1 MLNWVEIDAE
11 ALSGNLAEFRR
22 RLGPRPLLG
31 AVVKSNAY
39 GHGMLE
45 TAAVARASGADWLC
59 VNGVEE
65 GVRLRE
71 AGHDAPVL
79 VMGYVPL
86 DALEEAVVH
95 DLRPV
100 VYNAETVERL
110 DRIATVRGRRVR
122 VHLKAETGTNRQGV
136 AESEIPSFVRRIR
149 ACPSLELEGLTTHFA
164 NIEDTTDHGFA
175 ESQISAFSRVFDA
188 VVAEGGPAPIRHSAC
203 SAATLL
209 FNRTHLEL
217 ARIGISLYG
226 LWPSRE
232 TYVSCL
238 ERGKPSLHLRP
249 VLAWKTRIAQ
259 VKDVPEGGF
268 VGYGCTW
275 RATRPTRIAVLP
287 VGYFEG
293 FDRGLSNV
301 AHVLVRGKRAPVRGR
316 VCMNMTM
323 VDVTDVPGVS
333 LEDEVVL
340 LGRQGEE
347 RVSAEQLAA
356 WCGTISY
363 EVVSRIHTALPRVV
377 VPAPSPASGGPG
389 ARGGC
394 SRRLS

>member
-1 MLNWVEIDAE
+1 MLNWVEIDAS
-11 ALSGNLAEFRR
+11 ALANNLREFRR
-22 RLGPRPLLG
+22 RLGVGPLLG

-45 TAAVARASGADWLC
+45 SAAAARRAGAEWLC
-59 VNGVEE
+59 VNNVEE
-65 GVRLRE
+65 GARLRD
-71 AGHDAPVL
+71 AGHDAPIL

-86 DALEEAVVH
+86 DALDEVVAH

-100 VYNAETVERL
+100 VYNVETL
-110 DRIATVRGRRVR
+110 DRLERSAAARKRRVR
-122 VHLKAETGTNRQGV
+122 VHLKVETGTNRQGV
-136 AESEIPSFVRRIR
+136 LEADVPEFVRRVR
-149 ACPSLELEGLTTHFA
+149 ASSWLELEGASTHFA
-164 NIEDTTDHGFA
+164 NIEDTTDHSFA
-175 ESQISAFSRVFDA
+175 VMQIAAFNRICEA
-188 VVAEGGPAPIRHSAC
+188 AGALGAPIPIRHSAC

-209 FNRTHLEL
+209 FNRTHLDL

-238 ERGKPSLHLRP
+238 ERGKPSLDLRP
-249 VLAWKTRIAQ
+249 VLTWKTRVAQ
-259 VKDVPEGGF
+259 LKDVAEGGF

-275 RATRPTRIAVLP
+275 RATRSSRIAVLP
-287 VGYFEG
+287 VGYHEG
-293 FDRGLSNV
+293 YDRGLSGV

-316 VCMNMTM
+316 VCMNMCM
-323 VDVTDVPGVS
+323 VDVSDIPGAA

-340 LGRQGEE
+340 LGRQGDE

-363 EVVSRIHTALPRVV
+363 EIVSRIHPALPRVV
-377 VPAPSPASGGPG
+377 TGDGRPANPA
-389 ARGGC
+389 
-394 SRRLS
+394 